1 MALTQFLYD
10 PFTEFDRLFDE
21 AFTSRFRPD
30 SDESRPTTIRP
41 KMDLVEIK
49 DNVVARFELPGMD
62 QRDVNVEVR
71 NDRLTISGEK
81 KIQTE
86 EGGRFV
92 VRERSF
98 GRFARNLQLPE
109 GTEPESVQAH
119 MEKGVLEVSFPKAP
133 PEQETKTILI
143 EGSKPTKSAPPTEHS
158 KK

>member
-30 SDESRPTTIRP
+30 SDESRPTAIRP
-41 KMDLVEIK
+41 KMDLVETK
-49 DNVVARFELPGMD
+49 DNKVVARFELPGMD
-62 QRDVNVEVR
+62 QRDVSVEVR

-81 KIQTE
+81 KIQTDE
-86 EGGRFV
+86 GRFA

-109 GTEPESVQAH
+109 GTKSEQVQAH
-119 MEKGVLEVSFPKAP
+119 MDKGVLEITFPKAP
-133 PEQETKTILI
+133 PEQETKTITI
-143 EGSKPTKSAPPTEHS
+143 EAPPPQSASPTERS

>member
-41 KMDLVEIK
+41 KMDLVETK
-49 DNVVARFELPGMD
+49 ENVVARFELPGMD

-81 KIQTE
+81 KIQTDE
-86 EGGRFV
+86 GRFV

-109 GTEPESVQAH
+109 GTEPGSVQAH

-143 EGSKPTKSAPPTEHS
+143 EGPKPTQSAPPTERS

>member
-41 KMDLVEIK
+41 KMDLVETK
-49 DNVVARFELPGMD
+49 DNVMARFELPGMD
-62 QRDVNVEVR
+62 QGDVNVEVR

-81 KIQTE
+81 KIQTDE
-86 EGGRFV
+86 GRFV
-92 VRERSF
+92 VHERSF

-109 GTEPESVQAH
+109 GTKPDSVQAQ
-119 MEKGVLEVSFPKAP
+119 MQKGVLEVTFPKAP
-133 PEQETKTILI
+133 PEQETQTIPI
-143 EGSKPTKSAPPTEHS
+143 QDSKPTQSAPPIGHS